1 MGGVVA
7 TEAFSLQTVVYSPP
21 TELLTR
27 AVVSLPVEV
36 PFQNVEE
43 SILERIREKFG
54 KVEVSPSSYDTAW
67 VAMVPSRES
76 PNKPCFPQCL
86 NWIVENQKK
95 DGSWG
100 LDSVHV
106 HPSLV
111 KDSLSCTL
119 ASLLALRKWN
129 VGEQLVHRGLNFM
142 RSNIGAV
149 SDRDQFSPIGFDII
163 FPGMINCARQLNLMV
178 PLDPVMV
185 DLMLNNRDSIIKGNR
200 NLAYVAEGL
209 GESCNWE
216 ELLTQ
221 QISNGSLFNS
231 PATTAASLIHCYND
245 KCFEHLISVLKLNKS
260 WVPTIYPADIYT
272 HLCMVDTLGRLGID
286 RYFTH
291 EIERVL
297 NETYRCWEQNNEE
310 IVKDVTCCALAFRL
324 LRMKGY
330 EVTSD
335 KLAAY
340 TEQEHFFNIVSV
352 QFTGV
357 PTILELYRAS
367 QVTINEDESVLDQI
381 HAWTSTFLKQQL
393 QNRTIVDKRLSK
405 RVEYSLKT
413 FNATLERVE
422 SRQSIEQYDPNNY
435 RILKTA
441 YRCPNIDNMDF
452 LVFSRQ
458 DFNLCQAQHQ
468 KELQQLE
475 RWYTDSRLDVSKLG
489 RSVLHTCYFLS
500 AAILF
505 DTDISEARIA
515 YAQVVALTSRIDD
528 LFDLYGSRE
537 ELINMI
543 KLVKKWDERPK
554 SGYSSEEVGILFTA
568 VYNHVNEWAAKI
580 LIKQGRCIKHLLISL
595 WLEFLDGCMKEVEW
609 SSDYKLPTL
618 EEYLS
623 VGCMSIAGQ
632 VSVLTPLHV
641 LGPKFSEELLTTA
654 ECLSLCKHVCL
665 IFRLLND
672 VRTFERERSERTL
685 NSVSLLVLQSK
696 GAITEEEAIAKVYEM
711 IEQSKRK
718 LLKTVLQTNGSLV
731 PRECKNLFW
740 YTANNCYYLYRQ
752 RDEFSSPRELR
763 DHMNAVIFEPFI
775 LPPHVG

>member
-1 MGGVVA
+1 MARHSEVSVMIVGTNETLVVRLNF
-7 TEAFSLQTVVYSPP
+7 TNKSFPSTQYQEGEV
-21 TELLTR
+21 LLLSGCKMLLGHKISSITT
-27 AVVSLPVEV
+27 PVLDSKSSKGNKSSGCFCNV
-36 PFQNVEE
+36 KNVEE

-76 PNKPCFPQCL
+76 PKKPCFPQCL
-86 NWIVENQKK
+86 NWIIENQKK

-100 LDSVHV
+100 LDPVHV

-129 VGEQLVHRGLNFM
+129 VGEQLVQRGLNFM
-142 RSNIGAV
+142 RSNIGA
-149 SDRDQFSPIGFDII
+149 
-163 FPGMINCARQLNLMV
+163 LWWT
-178 PLDPVMV
+178 
-185 DLMLNNRDSIIKGNR
+185 LMLNNRDSIFKGNR

-221 QISNGSLFNS
+221 QRSNGSLFNS

-272 HLCMVDTLGRLGID
+272 RLCMVDTLGRLGID

-297 NETYRCWEQNNEE
+297 DETYSCWEQNNEE
-310 IVKDVTCCALAFRL
+310 IFKDITCCALAFRL

-340 TEQEHFFNIVSV
+340 TEQEHFFNTVSV

-367 QVTINEDESVLDQI
+367 QVTIHEDESVLDQI

-405 RVEYSLKT
+405 QVEYSLKT
-413 FNATLERVE
+413 FNATLEQVE
-422 SRQSIEQYDPNNY
+422 SRQTIEQYDPNNY

-441 YRCPNIDNMDF
+441 Y
-452 LVFSRQ
+452 
-458 DFNLCQAQHQ
+458 
-468 KELQQLE
+468 

-528 LFDLYGSRE
+528 L
-537 ELINMI
+537 
-543 KLVKKWDERPK
+543 WDERPK

-568 VYNHVNEWAAKI
+568 VYNHVNEWAAKV

-595 WLEFLDGCMKEVEW
+595 WLEFLNGCMQEVEW
-609 SSDYKLPTL
+609 SSDNTLPTF

-685 NSVSLLVLQSK
+685 NSVSFLVLQSQ

-731 PRECKNLFW
+731 PQECKNLFW
-740 YTANNCYYLYRQ
+740 YTANNCYYLYCQ
-752 RDEFSSPRELR
+752 RDEFSSPQELR
-763 DHMNAVIFEPFI
+763 GSYECKNDIDDTEKKIKKSADIEAN
-775 LPPHVG
+775 G